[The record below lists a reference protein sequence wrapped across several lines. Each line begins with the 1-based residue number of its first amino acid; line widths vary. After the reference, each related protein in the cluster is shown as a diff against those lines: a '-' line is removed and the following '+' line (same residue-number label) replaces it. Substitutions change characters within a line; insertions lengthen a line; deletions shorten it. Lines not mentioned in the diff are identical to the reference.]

1 MRRRTLRSFMVRKS
15 SRSAPS
21 SMNFNRR
28 ILYNTNKEN
37 LLYLTHVGGQVVQLK
52 AVAYLD
58 VPARLLSNEGTVH
71 LGGLVVLSLRSTRR
85 EILKVRCW
93 IKT

>member
-1 MRRRTLRSFMVRKS
+1 MVRMS

-21 SMNFNRR
+21 SINFNRR
-28 ILYNTNKEN
+28 IFYNTNKKEN
-37 LLYLTHVGGQVVQLK
+37 LRHLANVGGQVVQLK

-58 VPARLLSNEGTVH
+58 VPARLLSNQSTVH

-85 EILKVRCW
+85 EDLQNEVLDKNLRI
-93 IKT
+93 TQG